1 MNIFII
7 REYFRITKLKLYN
20 VIVSGALRSLGFI
33 IRCTKNFSD
42 IRSLK
47 MLYFA
52 FVRSRLEYG
61 SIIWSSN
68 CQTHIQNLEKV
79 QRRFLKFLA
88 YRIDGTYPERGRSQS
103 ELLERFKCQDLKTR
117 RVNASMSFLRNL
129 IHYRIDCS
137 NLLSKLYFLVPRLT
151 SRNHVCFYLPTP
163 RIDVQKHSP
172 LYTMCE
178 NYNVHQHAF
187 DIIR

>member
-1 MNIFII
+1 MSYTNKSTTILFDYHIDHCLLTRDNMI
-7 REYFRITKLKLYN
+7 CDLGITFDTRLTFSNHIN

-88 YRIDGTYPERGRSQS
+88 HRIDGTYPERGRSQS
-103 ELLERFKCQDLKTR
+103 ELLERFECQDLKTR

-129 IHYRIDCS
+129 IHYR
-137 NLLSKLYFLVPRLT
+137 
-151 SRNHVCFYLPTP
+151 
-163 RIDVQKHSP
+163 Q
-172 LYTMCE
+172 
-178 NYNVHQHAF
+178 
-187 DIIR
+187 